1 MSCCLHNLY
10 KDSLACGLFF
20 ATFEWVKQQ
29 GYYYFLDEV
38 YGYQIDSS
46 EALTRVDSS
55 WNHTGFLNKHD
66 EEDDEQPIEPA
77 ALSAAAPDEP
87 IKEKTPLLLEP
98 IFVITAGAFAAVV
111 RPNNIEIWAM
121 LTNYLLISRT
131 HNFRYIGLSSY

>member
-1 MSCCLHNLY
+1 M
-10 KDSLACGLFF
+10 ACGLFF

-55 WNHTGFLNKHD
+55 WNHTGFLNHHKD
-66 EEDDEQPIEPA
+66 EKEDELEPMEAA
-77 ALSAAAPDEP
+77 ALSVPEES
-87 IKEKTPLLLEP
+87 IKEKPPLLLEP

-111 RPNNIEIWAM
+111 RT
-121 LTNYLLISRT
+121 L
-131 HNFRYIGLSSY
+131 